1 MNKLFPVFLTFLLL
15 ITLVPMSQASQISIH
30 IEGPTVIGTN
40 QTVQYKVYTEGFFNE
55 YKCGIILVGY
65 NLTGADPL
73 NLYVKSSKDGHF
85 TFSVTAPNTPQ
96 TIYIHF
102 KAYGME
108 NETKILA
115 YEERVLEVQ
124 VKKAMDIKVKI
135 KNVENYEI
143 KNVVLSFYL
152 DGRYIGNTTVEK
164 IGANSTKNVV
174 YKWIPEGI
182 YSGEHVLTVKISS
195 QGIVFENG
203 KRVYEYKFYYDTSP
217 PSYEYITYLS
227 WGLLILVSAL
237 FTLYY
242 FGRRGRKRGPSPKWK
257 K

>member
-1 MNKLFPVFLTFLLL
+1 MKRMLSILILFLFL
-15 ITLVPMSQASQISIH
+15 ITIAPMGHASQLSIH
-30 IEGPTVIGTN
+30 IDGPTVVGTN
-40 QTVQYKVYTEGFFNE
+40 QTVQYKVYTEGFFKE

-65 NLTGADPL
+65 NLTGANPL
-73 NLYVKSSKDGHF
+73 NLYVKSSEDGHF
-85 TFSVTAPNTPQ
+85 IFNVTAPNTPQ

-108 NETKILA
+108 NDTTILA
-115 YEERVLEVQ
+115 REERVLEVQ
-124 VKKAMDIKVKI
+124 VKKAMDIKVKV
-135 KNVENYEI
+135 KNVENYDI

-152 DGRYIGNTTVEK
+152 DGRYIGNTTVNEIK
-164 IGANSTKNVV
+164 ANSTKSIV

-182 YSGEHVLTVKISS
+182 YQGEHVLTVKISS
-195 QGIVFENG
+195 DGIVFDND
-203 KRVYEYKFYYDTSP
+203 KKVYEYKFYYGNP
-217 PSYEYITYLS
+217 PSYDYITYLS

-242 FGRRGRKRGPSPKWK
+242 FGKRGKKAGPAPKWK